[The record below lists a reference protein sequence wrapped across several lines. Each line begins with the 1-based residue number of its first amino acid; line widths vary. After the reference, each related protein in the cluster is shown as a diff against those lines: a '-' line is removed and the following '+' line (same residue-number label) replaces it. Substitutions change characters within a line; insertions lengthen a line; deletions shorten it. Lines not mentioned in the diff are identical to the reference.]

1 MSTASLA
8 IGRLVSQVRQEV
20 ATGLLDERQA
30 LARILSQL
38 DIAPGDSAWANGRD
52 VVGEAFER
60 LAPTTARRELG
71 QYFTPLWVARPMAEW
86 LLSEPTDLLL
96 DPGVGSGSLLIGA
109 AQTRKDRDTRLLGLD
124 VDPLALKMAQTTR
137 HVREIEG
144 LELRLA
150 NFLLDD
156 LDERPQA
163 IICNPPYTRHQELP
177 PELKDAIHDGLSARL
192 EQSFSRLASLHVL
205 FLLRALEI
213 SADDAR
219 IAFLTPAH
227 WMDMNYAR
235 EVKTLLLERAH
246 VEALVS
252 FPVKSRVFDHAITTA
267 GVTLIRKGVSGAS
280 PTRIVRLQAR
290 ASTEARLR
298 AAIKG
303 RRPYREVVLRRQDK
317 WSRTGPRPK
326 ATGVKLSDL
335 ANVRRGLAT
344 GCNAFFVLTEARR
357 RELKI
362 NKGQLVPCIASPR
375 HFSGATLR
383 RSDLDAMDNDVPR
396 WLLKLD
402 KAPRSGPMASYL
414 ARGRTEFEVRDR
426 TLVRQRQK
434 AGHKW
439 FQLDFDLTAPILFR
453 YFNVS
458 RARFVRNV
466 AKAVP
471 LNNWL
476 LIQPK
481 VGVDADELFAVL
493 QELGKSTKMEDE
505 SRHYGKGLWKLEPRE
520 LGDLVLPEH
529 ASALLPS
536 A

>member
-1 MSTASLA
+1 MPTASLA
-8 IGRLVSQVRQEV
+8 IERLVTKVRREV
-20 ATGLLDERQA
+20 AAGLLDERQA
-30 LARILSQL
+30 LALILSQL
-38 DIAPGDSAWANGRD
+38 DIVPGDPAWADGRD

-60 LAPTTARRELG
+60 LAPTTQRRELG

-96 DPGVGSGSLLIGA
+96 DPGVGSGSLMIGA
-109 AQTRKDRDTRLLGLD
+109 AQARKDQNTRFLGLD
-124 VDPLALKMAQTTR
+124 VDPLALEMARTTR

-156 LDERPQA
+156 LDERPHA

-192 EQSFSRLASLHVL
+192 QRTFSRLASLHVL
-205 FLLRALEI
+205 FLLRALEV

-246 VEALVS
+246 VETLVS
-252 FPVKSRVFDHAITTA
+252 FPVESRVFDHAITTA

-280 PTRIVRLQAR
+280 PTRVVRLQATV
-290 ASTEARLR
+290 STEARLR
-298 AAIKG
+298 AAINGKG
-303 RRPYREVVLRRQDK
+303 PYREVVLRRQDK
-317 WSRTGPRPK
+317 WSRIGPRPK
-326 ATGVKLSDL
+326 ASGVKLSDL
-335 ANVRRGLAT
+335 ANVRRGIAT
-344 GCNAFFVLTEARR
+344 GCNGFFVLTETRR
-357 RELKI
+357 RELEI
-362 NKGQLVPCIASPR
+362 AKGNLVPCIASPR
-375 HFSGATLR
+375 HFRGATLR
-383 RSDLDAMDNDVPR
+383 RSDLDAMDDDVPR

-402 KAPRSGPMASYL
+402 KAPRSGPMARYL

-439 FQLDFDLTAPILFR
+439 FQVNFDLTAPILFR

-466 AKAVP
+466 AEAAP

-481 VGVDADELFAVL
+481 VGVNPDKLFAVL
-493 QELGKSTKMEDE
+493 QELGKSTMMEHE
-505 SRHYGKGLWKLEPRE
+505 SRHYGKGLWKLEPGE
-520 LGDLVLPEH
+520 LSELMLPKH
-529 ASALLPS
+529 ACALLPS